1 MQQFK
6 LILSFFLLLFFPF
19 GNIHSQNEVNQLFQ
33 NDDILSLKLSYSN
46 KDIQRKTNDSTYI
59 ETDLYYKD
67 ENDQWLNF
75 PVALRA
81 RGNFRRNKCYFP
93 PIKMKIKI
101 KF

>member
-59 ETDLYYKD
+59 ETDLF
-67 ENDQWLNF
+67 W
-75 PVALRA
+75 VAMA
-81 RGNFRRNKCYFP
+81 RFGLIFSQNRFQCV
-93 PIKMKIKI
+93 
-101 KF
+101 

>member
-1 MQQFK
+1 MQKFK
-6 LILSFFLLLFFPF
+6 LILSILILLFFSF
-19 GNIHSQNEVNQLFQ
+19 KNLYGQSQINQLFQ

-81 RGNFRRNKCYFP
+81 RGYFRRNKC
-93 PIKMKIKI
+93 
-101 KF
+101 